1 VWGVPKRNNAVLSFR
16 LEVGFVAGSN
26 GQPLP
31 APYLNALDAVLI
43 PVVHSRRQRRGDHP
57 VVMEFIFYILENI
70 T

>member
-1 VWGVPKRNNAVLSFR
+1 MACFLS
-16 LEVGFVAGSN
+16 LQVGFVAGSN

-43 PVVHSRRQRRGDHP
+43 PVVHSRRRRSGDHP
-57 VVMEFIFYILENI
+57 VVIEFVFYILENI